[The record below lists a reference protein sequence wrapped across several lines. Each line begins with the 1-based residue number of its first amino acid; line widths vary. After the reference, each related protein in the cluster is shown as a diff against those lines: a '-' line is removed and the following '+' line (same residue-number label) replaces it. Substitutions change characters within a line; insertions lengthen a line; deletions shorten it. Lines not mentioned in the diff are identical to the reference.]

1 MQPAAARIGD
11 IKNMAVKFEFYMNDD
26 DFDRMIV
33 VKKQNGKDDLSFNEY
48 AKELLHNEL
57 YKQHPAKPT
66 DEELEA

>member
-11 IKNMAVKFEFYMNDD
+11 IENMAVKFEFYMNDD
-26 DFDRMIV
+26 DFDRMV
-33 VKKQNGKDDLSFNEY
+33 VIKKQNGKDDLSFNEY

>member
-1 MQPAAARIGD
+1 
-11 IKNMAVKFEFYMNDD
+11 MAVKFEFYMNDD
-26 DFDRMIV
+26 DFDRMV
-33 VKKQNGKDDLSFNEY
+33 VIKKQNGKDDLSFNEY

>member
-1 MQPAAARIGD
+1 
-11 IKNMAVKFEFYMNDD
+11 MAVKFEFYMSDD

-57 YKQHPAKPT
+57 YKQHPTKPT